1 MNGPFMKEEKGIIKF
16 SYQLIILKSCSFLV
30 CSINQIADNSN
41 INTLYYTLEA
51 NRCWFWLK
59 KKLDPFSRLFCS
71 LAFIVLAFG
80 IMEPIMFKSQ
90 VFGI

>member
-16 SYQLIILKSCSFLV
+16 SYQLIILNSCSFLV

-59 KKLDPFSRLFCS
+59 KNWIHFLVYFAHSHVLF
-71 LAFIVLAFG
+71 
-80 IMEPIMFKSQ
+80 
-90 VFGI
+90 